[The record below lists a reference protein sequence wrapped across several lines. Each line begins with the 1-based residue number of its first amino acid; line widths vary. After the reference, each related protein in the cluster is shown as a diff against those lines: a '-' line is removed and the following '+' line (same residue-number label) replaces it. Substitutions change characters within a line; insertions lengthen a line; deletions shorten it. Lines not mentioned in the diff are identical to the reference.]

1 MFWLLFSLC
10 AYIFIAFK
18 VQQSASLLLPALDDS
33 TSSKAPFFVVL
44 GLTLAANVLAVLIR
58 IYE

>member
-1 MFWLLFSLC
+1 MLFGAC

-18 VQQSASLLLPALDDS
+18 VQQTASLLLPELDDS
-33 TSSKAPFFVVL
+33 TSQYAPFFVVL
-44 GLTLAANVLAVLIR
+44 VITLAAKSLAVLIR